1 MSTERDL
8 PLVSIVT
15 PSLNQGRF
23 IRDTIESVPRPAEVE
38 LLQGDSA
45 KASAELGWKP
55 TVGFRDL
62 IEMMVKADLEQTER
76 ARAKAKGTG
85 T

>member
-1 MSTERDL
+1 MIVERNL
-8 PLVSIVT
+8 PLVSIIT
-15 PSLNQGRF
+15 PSLN
-23 IRDTIESVPRPAEVE
+23 
-38 LLQGDSA
+38 LLQGDATKA
-45 KASAELGWKP
+45 KTILGWKP

-76 ARAKAKGTG
+76 ARAKAIGTE